1 MSDNEMKN
9 SVKNHFRIINNF
21 VSDEENDFPN
31 VHYSRSRVKKFLDH
45 KRIKKRAQF
54 PVTLEA
60 KEAAMSNIL
69 DPNLNLD
76 GILEPHVRRRRRRK
90 KVLFYFCKDMNLAPF
105 QTQPRRSSV
114 RSLTPFYK
122 SFQSQTQNA

>member
-1 MSDNEMKN
+1 MPFNEGTKSFAKTSMSDNEMKN

-76 GILEPHVRRRRRRK
+76 GILEPHI
-90 KVLFYFCKDMNLAPF
+90 
-105 QTQPRRSSV
+105 TG
-114 RSLTPFYK
+114 LTGTWKLIQELLNQVVKTFGTFP
-122 SFQSQTQNA
+122 